1 MAVKKEINWDL
12 VELYV
17 KSGSTQLKIAQSLF
31 IDEDTLR
38 SRVKEKYG
46 MDYSAFSA
54 ALRNEGE
61 LMIEAKQHEKAMKGF
76 WPALQWLG
84 KIRCGQKE
92 PELVQNLAANQ
103 TQIDKDHIIMQ
114 LQNEIEELKANADK
128 SKTE

>member
-12 VELYV
+12 VELYI

-31 IDEDTLR
+31 IHPNTLAD
-38 SRVKEKYG
+38 RVKEKYG
-46 MDYSAFSA
+46 MDYSTFSS
-54 ALRNEGE
+54 ALCREGE
-61 LMIEAKQHEKAMKGF
+61 LLIEAKQHEKAMKGF

-92 PELVQNLAANQ
+92 PEVVQNLAANQ